1 MTVKGLRRAH
11 IQAQTPPTWQ
21 TLGTDAEAHAK
32 MRKDGGRYCP
42 SAARILWGNNLEA
55 EVRNLGEESSLK
67 PLHGDRMTWVWLG
80 LLCGWVSLAQKGGT
94 SLLS

>member
-21 TLGTDAEAHAK
+21 TLGTNAEAHAR
-32 MRKDGGRYCP
+32 MNKDGGGYCP
-42 SAARILWGNNLEA
+42 SSAGIFWGDNREA

-67 PLHGDRMTWVWLG
+67 PPHGDRVTWVWLG
-80 LLCGWVSLAQKGGT
+80 LLCG
-94 SLLS
+94 